1 MYEWVKRETS
11 KYQKLILFLYLVF
24 HRYPDTNND
33 TDTDTLMKIHTDT
46 DIDTNIRI
54 YFHTDT
60 DIRFSIIPLPI
71 FSRRSI
77 LIPIPEKSHRY
88 QKLYRYRYS
97 LDS

>member
-33 TDTDTLMKIHTDT
+33 TDTLMKIHTDT

-60 DIRFSIIPLPI
+60 DIRFSIIPIQILI
-71 FSRRSI
+71 FSKRS
-77 LIPIPEKSHRY
+77 LPIPIPISKKSY
-88 QKLYRYRYS
+88 
-97 LDS
+97 

>member
-60 DIRFSIIPLPI
+60 DIRFSIIPTQILI
-71 FSRRSI
+71 FSKRS
-77 LIPIPEKSHRY
+77 LPIPIPISKKSY
-88 QKLYRYRYS
+88 
-97 LDS
+97 